1 VIEGALILLS
11 GMIIGGL
18 IVHLYPKK
26 QPTEQPLEQPT
37 EQPYDKYKN
46 KDGLYSRKAVKE
58 SR

>member
-1 VIEGALILLS
+1 MIEGALILLT

-18 IVHLYPKK
+18 AVHFYPKK
-26 QPTEQPLEQPT
+26 QSTEQST

>member
-1 VIEGALILLS
+1 MIEGALVLIL
-11 GMIIGGL
+11 GIIIGG
-18 IVHLYPKK
+18 VVVWYYPENRNYM
-26 QPTEQPLEQPT
+26 TEEPM

>member
-1 VIEGALILLS
+1 MIEGAIILIL
-11 GMIIGGL
+11 GMAIGG
-18 IVHLYPKK
+18 IIAYFYTRKTH
-26 QPTEQPLEQPT
+26 EESE